1 VSAAKPKVIPSIVN
15 EQMINLDRVAE
26 VITESHEEG
35 HLSSQLAVSTLQY
48 VQKTKTNQ
56 NHRELQQEMGKE
68 SQSVSHK
75 TYPEE
80 EREESR
86 VEGNRDNAG
95 QHREEIVQQFVLQ
108 PLQQFQQPT

>member
-35 HLSSQLAVSTLQY
+35 HLSSQLAVST
-48 VQKTKTNQ
+48 
-56 NHRELQQEMGKE
+56 
-68 SQSVSHK
+68 
-75 TYPEE
+75 PEE

>member
-68 SQSVSHK
+68 SQSVSLK

-95 QHREEIVQQFVLQ
+95 
-108 PLQQFQQPT
+108 

>member
-1 VSAAKPKVIPSIVN
+1 MRRVIC
-15 EQMINLDRVAE
+15 
-26 VITESHEEG
+26 
-35 HLSSQLAVSTLQY
+35 LASLPCPLY
-48 VQKTKTNQ
+48 NMYKKTKTNQ

-68 SQSVSHK
+68 SQSVSLK

-95 QHREEIVQQFVLQ
+95 
-108 PLQQFQQPT
+108 